1 LASLSNPGLK
11 KAWADR
17 PSSLRVCGF
26 GLHDGTA
33 DETTPCR
40 FRGAL
45 AKQGSAAALSSEL
58 TARPTPLARN
68 PTEPINGACFAACI

>member
-1 LASLSNPGLK
+1 LGL
-11 KAWADR
+11 D
-17 PSSLRVCGF
+17 
-26 GLHDGTA
+26 DGTS

-45 AKQGSAAALSSEL
+45 ADQGLAAALSSEL